1 MDTTA
6 VAAAMLEPV
15 PANRL
20 FGIRVR
26 VATPDGAEV
35 ELDVRPEFTN
45 VIGWLHASGLVAIAD
60 AAGLAAVLGA
70 APTPDAL
77 EDVGALGAAAEMRF
91 VAPARGRLVGR
102 CALTPEAAGTL
113 RELYGRE
120 SDRGRLTT
128 EVTIEDESGATVCL
142 GRFDWRMRRGAAA

>member
-26 VATPDGAEV
+26 SATPDGAEV
-35 ELDVRPEFTN
+35 ELDVRTEATN
-45 VIGWLHASGLVAIAD
+45 VIGSLHASGLVAIAD

-70 APTPDAL
+70 APSPAAL
-77 EDVGALGAAAEMRF
+77 EGVSALGAAAELRF
-91 VAPARGRLVGR
+91 AAPARGRLVGR
-102 CALTPEAAGTL
+102 CALDDDAARTL
-113 RELYGRE
+113 RGLY
-120 SDRGRLTT
+120 DRDTDRATLATT
-128 EVTIEDESGATVCL
+128 VAIEDEAGDLVCT
-142 GRFDWRMRRGAAA
+142 GTFDWRLRRLED